1 MSLLLLPYFGPAI
14 LQLSSVRKKREELF
28 PKKLV
33 ANGKEMVA
41 KYSVSAYSRYT
52 ISFLATY
59 VMQAIPNILDAGWER
74 NLLHAELAWFIHQSN
89 VCYFPTKK
97 TLLKAENKLKEV
109 ADFNLTGRCI
119 SQASMNFRTEWISL
133 LGIDRISKN
142 PCTEENTASLLLHRL
157 IRIELLGVSEKFLSI
172 NHGFSH

>member
-1 MSLLLLPYFGPAI
+1 M
-14 LQLSSVRKKREELF
+14 SSVHFLRQTIVISRIFQTSELILNVTIFVTIFWTSHSTAFFRFTMRKKREELF

-74 NLLHAELAWFIHQSN
+74 NLHHAELAWFIHQSN
-89 VCYFPTKK
+89 VCYFTQKRHCWRLK
-97 TLLKAENKLKEV
+97 INWRKWQTL
-109 ADFNLTGRCI
+109 I
-119 SQASMNFRTEWISL
+119 WQA
-133 LGIDRISKN
+133 
-142 PCTEENTASLLLHRL
+142 
-157 IRIELLGVSEKFLSI
+157 GV
-172 NHGFSH
+172 